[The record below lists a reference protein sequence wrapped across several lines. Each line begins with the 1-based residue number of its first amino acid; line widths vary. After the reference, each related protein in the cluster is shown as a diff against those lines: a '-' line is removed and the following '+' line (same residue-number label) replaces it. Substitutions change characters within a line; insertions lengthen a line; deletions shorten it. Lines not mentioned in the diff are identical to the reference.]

1 MGGYDI
7 REFIELTELRADDEL
22 FITKINHLARNKQ
35 ETLRE
40 LRYYRDNGIRVKTL
54 ELL

>member
-22 FITKINHLARNKQ
+22 FIT
-35 ETLRE
+35 
-40 LRYYRDNGIRVKTL
+40 
-54 ELL
+54 